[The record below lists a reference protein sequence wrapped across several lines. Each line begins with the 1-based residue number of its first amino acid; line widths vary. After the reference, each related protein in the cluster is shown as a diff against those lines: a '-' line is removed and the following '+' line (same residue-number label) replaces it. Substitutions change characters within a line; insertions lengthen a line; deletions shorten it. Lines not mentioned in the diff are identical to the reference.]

1 MSTKP
6 AVPAEPRPAPVEDIR
21 SGRPY
26 LLSRTTL
33 LAVVRRLASVAA
45 LVTIDLAGLVLGVW
59 VALIFRELYLGD
71 WPPLWGIVWE
81 TESEWLPFLTVIT
94 VLVFWVGGLYRRR
107 ELRAGVGQIVL
118 SMVLVALITLA
129 FGLGTGYHFTTYG
142 WRRRRLS
149 RRRSSSGSFV
159 RATKDP
165 DEEHHRDDC
174 RRRQAVGREVVAGAK
189 AERERDQG
197 HEHHREHELADGP
210 HVAHAEGRDRPPR
223 TRAP

>member
-1 MSTKP
+1 M
-6 AVPAEPRPAPVEDIR
+6 PAEPRPAPVEDIR

-33 LAVVRRLASVAA
+33 FAVARRLASVAA

-107 ELRAGVGQIVL
+107 SCAPASVR
-118 SMVLVALITLA
+118 SC
-129 FGLGTGYHFTTYG
+129 
-142 WRRRRLS
+142 S
-149 RRRSSSGSFV
+149 RWCSW
-159 RATKDP
+159 P
-165 DEEHHRDDC
+165 
-174 RRRQAVGREVVAGAK
+174 
-189 AERERDQG
+189 
-197 HEHHREHELADGP
+197 
-210 HVAHAEGRDRPPR
+210 
-223 TRAP
+223 